1 MNYIKEFLMT
11 GAGTEGQLLIPRQ
24 IHDTIIA
31 EVDKALIPRSEAALY
46 VPPASIPGS
55 SYDIDL
61 ETPNT
66 FTVRVVAEGAEV
78 GIDMQDFTSTNA
90 KPKKYG
96 VALRITR
103 EMMEDSKFELLQR
116 QVVKAGKKMAENEN
130 SLVITALDGAAN
142 TITGGASITIANVTR
157 GMQYLE
163 DSDYNPTTYVVGMEV
178 LNDLRNIDTFVEYNK
193 IGNREMLEKGF
204 LGIIYGMLVIKAST
218 NAGMTSTS
226 SYVFDKGEAYCV
238 TEKRA
243 ITVEN
248 FDLPAYDMSAAT
260 VTQRLG
266 VTLMRSSAVC
276 KITTT

>member
-1 MNYIKEFLMT
+1 MT

-61 ETPNT
+61 ETANT
-66 FTVRVVAEGAEV
+66 LGVRVVSEGAEI
-78 GIDMQDFTSTNA
+78 GMDSQDFTSTNI
-90 KPKKYG
+90 KPRKYG
-96 VALRITR
+96 VALKITR

-116 QVVKAGKKMAENEN
+116 QVKKAGVKMAENEN
-130 SLVITALDGAAN
+130 SLIITALGGAAN
-142 TITGGASITIANVTR
+142 TVTGGASITIANITR
-157 GMQYLE
+157 AMQYLE
-163 DSDYNPTTYVVGMEV
+163 DSDFTATTFVVGMEV

-193 IGNREMLEKGF
+193 VGNREMLDRGF
-204 LGIIYGMLVIKAST
+204 LGTIYGMQVIKASS
-218 NAGMTSTS
+218 NAGMTSTY
-226 SYVFDKGEAYCV
+226 SYVIDRNEAYAIV
-238 TEKRA
+238 EKRA

-260 VTQRLG
+260 VTQRIAIGALR
-266 VTLMRSSAVC
+266 TSAMAL
-276 KITTT
+276 ITTT